1 MSINDVIRDKDGFIR
16 LIYHP
21 NIKGRPCGIIK
32 KLMEAQERK
41 FGLTGTPIGETI
53 GKSRIYS
60 NDKLPTIMN
69 KREICI
75 PRTSTYSI
83 CSGDKSWQFKAWKE
97 LANVYDPS
105 TPPLFTE
112 GSARLQH
119 LKGISIS
126 AKVRVVSNN
135 SRKDDVVIYRLYNV
149 SGYVRATTRNDIIN
163 LLDELLDMV
172 SPAMIEKYQRKT
184 AAMRYDAAK
193 IKARV
198 LLVYDDMSYDS
209 YIGSP
214 LYLFNILGL
223 DFEDG
228 KVKL

>member
-1 MSINDVIRDKDGFIR
+1 MSTDEAVKDKDGFIR
-16 LIYHP
+16 LVYHP
-21 NIKGRPCGIIK
+21 NVRGRPYGIMK

-41 FGLTGTPIGETI
+41 FGLTGMPIGKTI
-53 GKSRIYS
+53 GKLQIYS
-60 NDKLPTIMN
+60 DDELPTIAN

-83 CSGDKSWQFKAWKE
+83 CSGDKSWQFKAWKALVNE
-97 LANVYDPS
+97 YDPS

-112 GSARLQH
+112 GSVRLQH
-119 LKGISIS
+119 LRGISIS
-126 AKVRVVSNN
+126 AKVRAVSDN
-135 SRKDDVVIYRLYNV
+135 SRKDDIVIYRLHNV
-149 SGYVRATTRNDIIN
+149 PGYTIATTRDDIIR

-172 SPAMIEKYQRKT
+172 SSTMIEKYRKKI

-223 DFEDG
+223 DFENG
-228 KVKL
+228 KVTL